1 MSVRVIVALAAA
13 LLLVLFAVQNTEPV
27 GVHLI
32 VWQVTAPASVAV
44 FVAFACGVL
53 VGVLFN
59 QGGLAALN
67 GPFETIATA
76 FWDKRLETYR
86 LSVHGIWAN
95 VLGRMGW
102 QVAFATLL
110 HRPFVKRMKI
120 QLYDTPFSSAAVNL
134 RQRGVQVARK
144 AFARLQ

>member
-53 VGVLFN
+53 VGVLFFWAGRRRSRRR
-59 QGGLAALN
+59 QPVAE
-67 GPFETIATA
+67 PATPA
-76 FWDKRLETYR
+76 
-86 LSVHGIWAN
+86 
-95 VLGRMGW
+95 
-102 QVAFATLL
+102 QPAT
-110 HRPFVKRMKI
+110 PVKKK
-120 QLYDTPFSSAAVNL
+120 QSWWW
-134 RQRGVQVARK
+134 
-144 AFARLQ
+144 

>member
-53 VGVLFN
+53 VGVLFFWTE
-59 QGGLAALN
+59 QRRSRRRQPVAEPATPVQLVTPAQ
-67 GPFETIATA
+67 PATA
-76 FWDKRLETYR
+76 
-86 LSVHGIWAN
+86 
-95 VLGRMGW
+95 
-102 QVAFATLL
+102 
-110 HRPFVKRMKI
+110 VKKK
-120 QLYDTPFSSAAVNL
+120 QSWWW
-134 RQRGVQVARK
+134 
-144 AFARLQ
+144 